1 MFVVETAMARP
12 LLMECVD
19 TARTSRLSAVFRA
32 SRVARRAGRA
42 RGFTLIELSIV
53 VAIVGVLAVIAV
65 VGYRK
70 ITLSAKVTEAQN
82 MISAIRIAQED
93 YKVERG
99 IYADLG
105 GAPWCPSPGLL
116 QEKTDWN
123 TGICAA
129 WQTLPVHV
137 DGPVRFGYK
146 TTAGLGG
153 AAPPASWVTMP
164 AATVGPWYVITAQA
178 DLNGDPAVLTEL
190 VGTSFQ
196 NTIFARNEGE

>member
-1 MFVVETAMARP
+1 MARR
-12 LLMECVD
+12 LLENGRTMSQAECI
-19 TARTSRLSAVFRA
+19 ARLARH
-32 SRVARRAGRA
+32 ARRANARA
-42 RGFTLIELSIV
+42 FTLVELAIV

-70 ITLSAKVTEAQN
+70 ITLSAKVSEAQN

-99 IYADLG
+99 TYADLAA
-105 GAPWCPSPGLL
+105 APWCPADGLA
-116 QEKTDWN
+116 QAKTDWA
-123 TGICAA
+123 TPSCTA
-129 WQTLPVHV
+129 WLALPVHV

-146 TTAGLGG
+146 TAAGLGG
-153 AAPPASWVTMP
+153 MVPAGTWVTMP
-164 AATVGPWYVITAQA
+164 TVTTGPWYVVRAQA
-178 DLNGDPAVLTEL
+178 DLNGDGALLTEL